1 MRVVEQDMTPWATAF
16 HRFWLTAVIVGAW
29 NGITLLR
36 ERLVPTATSQ
46 EESHQSWDLWIWLG
60 LVAAGLFLAIDLVLW
75 AWSLTQTSVGNA
87 TLLANLTPL
96 FTTLGAWFWF
106 GKQFDRKFLAGL
118 VIAIGGMIAIG
129 LEDWIGTAD
138 KFPGDVAAL
147 AAALA
152 FGVYLLLLEKLQT
165 RLKPSQIV
173 FWSSAA
179 ASILTLPLVLLVNGN
194 PLPTSWQDW
203 LAIGALVLICQIV
216 GQGLLVYSLN
226 YFSSALVALCL
237 LLDPVLAALGA
248 NFFFAEKLDVSN
260 WLAFAV
266 VLIGMYFALSSQ
278 SEPMVAAND

>member
-1 MRVVEQDMTPWATAF
+1 M
-16 HRFWLTAVIVGAW
+16 
-29 NGITLLR
+29 
-36 ERLVPTATSQ
+36 
-46 EESHQSWDLWIWLG
+46 DLG
-60 LVAAGLFLAIDLVLW
+60 RTAAGLFLAIDLVLW

-96 FTTLGAWFWF
+96 FTTLGACFF
-106 GKQFDRKFLAGL
+106 GKHFDLKFLVGL
-118 VIAIGGMIAIG
+118 VIAVGGMVAIG

-138 KFPGDVAAL
+138 KFQGDVAAL

-165 RLKPSQIV
+165 RLNPSQIL

-194 PLPTSWQDW
+194 LLPASWQDW
-203 LAIGALVLICQIV
+203 LASGALVLVCQIM

-237 LLDPVLAALGA
+237 LLDPVIAALGTDL
-248 NFFFAEKLDVSN
+248 FFAEKLDVSN
-260 WLAFAV
+260 WLAFVV
-266 VLIGMYFALSSQ
+266 VLLGMYFALSSQ
-278 SEPMVAAND
+278 SQTMTAAND